1 MCMMLYK
8 MLHDNDDNNYDNY
21 DNNNKNNDNEYD
33 NTPQVHHTTPPPSFY
48 SFLLITKIKP
58 LIAGTGMK

>member
-8 MLHDNDDNNYDNY
+8 MLHDNDNNNYNNYDNY

-33 NTPQVHHTTPPPSFY
+33 EYTTSTPHHTTPF
-48 SFLLITKIKP
+48 FLLLSIDY
-58 LIAGTGMK
+58 

>member
-33 NTPQVHHTTPPPSFY
+33 NTPQLHHTTPF
-48 SFLLITKIKP
+48 FLLLSIDH
-58 LIAGTGMK
+58 